1 MFCDQNYKFGVLPKK
16 DGFMIRIS
24 LKPGYIT
31 SKQLDAISYI
41 AKHYGEDKVHI
52 TNRQGMEL
60 KIKHEHLEDAEELL
74 NDVGLKLGST
84 GKRIRQIKSCIGK
97 ECQNSIGN
105 SISLAELLHNEFEGI
120 WVPKKLKIKHKW
132 LSKRLCMG

>member
-60 KIKHEHLEDAEELL
+60 K
-74 NDVGLKLGST
+74 
-84 GKRIRQIKSCIGK
+84 
-97 ECQNSIGN
+97 
-105 SISLAELLHNEFEGI
+105 
-120 WVPKKLKIKHKW
+120 
-132 LSKRLCMG
+132 